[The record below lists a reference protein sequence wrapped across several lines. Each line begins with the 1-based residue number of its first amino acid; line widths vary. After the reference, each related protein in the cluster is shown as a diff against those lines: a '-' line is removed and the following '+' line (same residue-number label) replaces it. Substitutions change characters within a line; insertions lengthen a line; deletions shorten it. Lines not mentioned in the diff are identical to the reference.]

1 LNTPRLY
8 RIALRGGEVAGVR
21 VVFVLYL
28 TVIVSGIG
36 FYVVIG
42 LTHH

>member
-1 LNTPRLY
+1 MT
-8 RIALRGGEVAGVR
+8 RGGGEHASVR
-21 VVFVLYL
+21 AMFVLYL
-28 TVIVSGIG
+28 VVIVAGIG

>member
-8 RIALRGGEVAGVR
+8 RIASRHEEHAPVR
-21 VVFVLYL
+21 AMFVLYMAL
-28 TVIVSGIG
+28 IVAGIG